1 MIFNSKAVALFL
13 GITVGLLTTAFL
25 SLVPEVTSL
34 GLAVAGLLSFST
46 SYLLVYIIFEFL
58 VFREISKIY
67 DVLNKLRKKDFSFVE
82 MPEESN
88 SLNPFKR
95 INKEIYTYAVNRNR
109 EIEDLKKLEAFR
121 REFLAD
127 VSHELKTP
135 VFAAQGFVH
144 TLLDGAVEDKKV
156 RGKFLKRAAK
166 SLDRLDSLIHD
177 LLTLSQIETGETKM
191 HFEHFDILEMASE
204 VMDQLENKIEKKGLE
219 ISLDEVYDKP
229 IFVHADAER
238 IYRVLM
244 NLLSN
249 AIKYTDN
256 GSVKIGFEV
265 ESDGVTISVRDTGL
279 GIPPEHLGRIFE
291 RFFRVDKSRSK
302 EKGGTGL
309 GLAIVKH
316 IMEAHDSKVTVV
328 STVDEGSLFSFRLPL
343 GQSAKEEEQ
352 ALKDELQM
360 IE

>member
-1 MIFNSKAVALFL
+1 MIFNSRAVALFL
-13 GITVGLLTTAFL
+13 ASMVGILTTAFL
-25 SLVPEVTSL
+25 SLVPDVSGL
-34 GLAVAGLLSFST
+34 ALAVAGLLSFST
-46 SYLLVYIIFEFL
+46 AYLLVYVIFEFL
-58 VFREISKIY
+58 IFREISKIY
-67 DVLNKLRKKDFSFVE
+67 DVLNKLRKKDFSFI
-82 MPEESN
+82 EETEEQTPV
-88 SLNPFKR
+88 NPFKR
-95 INKEIYTYAVNRNR
+95 INKEIYNYAVNRHR

-135 VFAAQGFVH
+135 IFAAQGFVH

-191 HFEHFDILEMASE
+191 HFEHFNVVEMVGE
-204 VMDQLENKIEKKGLE
+204 VIDQFENKAEKKGMS
-219 ISLDEVYDKP
+219 ISFDTAYEKP
-229 IFVHADAER
+229 IFVYADAER
-238 IYRVLM
+238 IYRVIL
-244 NLLSN
+244 NLVSN
-249 AIKYTDN
+249 AIKYTDK
-256 GSVKIGFEV
+256 GKVELGFDIEGD
-265 ESDGVTISVRDTGL
+265 SVTIFIKDTGP

-316 IMEAHDSKVTVV
+316 IMEAHDAKVSVT
-328 STVDEGSLFSFRLPL
+328 STMGKGSTFSFRLPL
-343 GQSAKEEEQ
+343 GTTVTEVEEPD
-352 ALKDELQM
+352 LELA
-360 IE
+360 E